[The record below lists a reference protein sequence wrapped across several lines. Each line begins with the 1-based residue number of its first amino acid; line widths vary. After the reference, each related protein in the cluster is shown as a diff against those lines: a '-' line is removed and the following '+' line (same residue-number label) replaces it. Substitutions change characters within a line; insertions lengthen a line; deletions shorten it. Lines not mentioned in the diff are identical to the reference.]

1 MNENVMRRNKN
12 RPENAGP
19 PRDRNAHFP
28 EKSVR
33 NDETEQGSAAADVP
47 PQRKGEAPERTDSYR
62 NPDYPHQWENTSSKP
77 RTKESQAPYRG
88 SYNEQGKEN
97 HEYNNT
103 GKEKQ
108 ESGAHDGK
116 DEDEK

>member
-19 PRDRNAHFP
+19 PRDRNAHYP
-28 EKSVR
+28 EKSGR
-33 NDETEQGSAAADVP
+33 NDEPSP
-47 PQRKGEAPERTDSYR
+47 PKSEAPERTDSYR
-62 NPDYPHQWENTSSKP
+62 NPDYPHQWENTSSKV
-77 RTKESQAPYRG
+77 RTDESQAPYRR

-103 GKEKQ
+103 GKEEQ
-108 ESGAHDGK
+108 ESGRRDGK